1 MSESATEARPPLPE
15 GLGSGL
21 RSKLGAVRRKLVRV
35 EVTRR
40 LAVALSVAV
49 VGLALFVS
57 IDWLVDLPMR
67 IRIGVLA
74 GLGSLVAILLLR
86 AAIALLTQR
95 RDEESVALMV
105 EHKEPGFRSRLIA
118 SVQFARGKATV
129 PDREA
134 QAMVERM
141 VGDTEIFAK
150 PLALT
155 EVVNTGPLKKAL
167 CLLLLVA
174 GLAGAGYYAGG
185 AITQD
190 LLKRAFLSDL
200 PVPRAT
206 RVVWTS
212 GDLKIGIGDSV
223 TVEAQAEGHEPAH
236 GTLRLRSA
244 SGGKRSVR
252 MERRD
257 GEEGRYAAT
266 IENVQES
273 FTYVAA
279 LNDGRSERRKVRAL
293 PRPTVMDLIGQQTYP
308 SYTNLPPSMHKP
320 GEFLLFPESTLSLT
334 ITANQPLRSGALR
347 LLGGQGQ
354 VVTSIDPETPNTLHA
369 EFMVTDLNLTGFTVE
384 LTDSEEMVS
393 QDATVYRVDI
403 LRDEPPKVRIVK
415 PSRQRELVTAEARV
429 LVGYQAEDRFGIEK
443 LVLAYRVD
451 EDESVQYLDLPM
463 SAKGVKKVSEG
474 YDWHLEEIAPA
485 LTVGVEIVFWIE
497 AYDQNA
503 DTAVGKSSS
512 RILKVVTPREK
523 RDDLLSRVGD
533 SLGRIDQATDD
544 QERLNSVLANW
555 IRSQAS
561 LSAPVPN
568 PTDNN
573 GNE

>member
-1 MSESATEARPPLPE
+1 
-15 GLGSGL
+15 
-21 RSKLGAVRRKLVRV
+21 
-35 EVTRR
+35 
-40 LAVALSVAV
+40 
-49 VGLALFVS
+49 
-57 IDWLVDLPMR
+57 
-67 IRIGVLA
+67 
-74 GLGSLVAILLLR
+74 
-86 AAIALLTQR
+86 
-95 RDEESVALMV
+95 
-105 EHKEPGFRSRLIA
+105 
-118 SVQFARGKATV
+118 
-129 PDREA
+129 
-134 QAMVERM
+134 
-141 VGDTEIFAK
+141 
-150 PLALT
+150 
-155 EVVNTGPLKKAL
+155 
-167 CLLLLVA
+167 
-174 GLAGAGYYAGG
+174 
-185 AITQD
+185 
-190 LLKRAFLSDL
+190 
-200 PVPRAT
+200 
-206 RVVWTS
+206 
-212 GDLKIGIGDSV
+212 
-223 TVEAQAEGHEPAH
+223 
-236 GTLRLRSA
+236 
-244 SGGKRSVR
+244 
-252 MERRD
+252 ME
-257 GEEGRYAAT
+257 
-266 IENVQES
+266 
-273 FTYVAA
+273 
-279 LNDGRSERRKVRAL
+279 
-293 PRPTVMDLIGQQTYP
+293 LIGQQTYP
-308 SYTNLPPSMHKP
+308 SYTNLPPSRHKP

-384 LTDSEEMVS
+384 LTDTEEMVS

-474 YDWHLEEIAPA
+474 YDWQLEEIAPA

-555 IRSQAS
+555 IRSQAP